1 MAKLEQKILELLKTR
16 SPYQLGR
23 KYARR
28 MGHAGQVL
36 SHPNFPK
43 ETKPGVFAGREK
55 LKTDFATM
63 IHKLGA
69 AAKSRDAFSKE
80 VARGETRG
88 REQAAGI
95 SKKQSPAGGVPT
107 PRKRGA
113 ERRKL
118 THFAKAIGFDKKT
131 ALHPLDPRSEKIKE
145 ALTGKGL
152 EKYLKGAPTSK
163 SGANRAAKNWN
174 AMLKDFRAG
183 KLPVGRKPLYPTIQ
197 RRLKQA
203 EKISDHLIREFRR
216 MLTPA
221 AKKDLRFRRM
231 IQVGKGRVQ
240 NVNYLMQKGGVPQK
254 APIEGV
260 GTRKPSRAFGRVLSR
275 EIAKRPE
282 VAKIFKRTARGSS
295 KWLKRHNRAGLAGRA
310 AQELVRGQGK
320 DLPQRVGDRPES
332 KKKIVDHIIR
342 EFKTARTKRGKWTG
356 EKVYGGSKQG
366 RAVEAG
372 AKEGQQPYSTEKGV
386 RRATARGGE
395 ASMRKVR
402 RGVVT
407 KALTGPKG
415 TLP

>member
-55 LKTDFATM
+55 LKADFATM
-63 IHKLGA
+63 THKLGA

-183 KLPVGRKPLYPTIQ
+183 KLPVGRKPIYPTIQ

-203 EKISDHLIREFRR
+203 EKISDHIIREFRKIR
-216 MLTPA
+216 
-221 AKKDLRFRRM
+221 
-231 IQVGKGRVQ
+231 Q
-240 NVNYLMQKGGVPQK
+240 N
-254 APIEGV
+254 
-260 GTRKPSRAFGRVLSR
+260 
-275 EIAKRPE
+275 
-282 VAKIFKRTARGSS
+282 
-295 KWLKRHNRAGLAGRA
+295 
-310 AQELVRGQGK
+310 
-320 DLPQRVGDRPES
+320 
-332 KKKIVDHIIR
+332 
-342 EFKTARTKRGKWTG
+342 
-356 EKVYGGSKQG
+356 
-366 RAVEAG
+366 
-372 AKEGQQPYSTEKGV
+372 
-386 RRATARGGE
+386 
-395 ASMRKVR
+395 
-402 RGVVT
+402 
-407 KALTGPKG
+407 
-415 TLP
+415 